1 MRALMISIKM
11 TIVLTILTG
20 MIYPLA
26 MTGIANVLFPHQAQ
40 GSLIERDGKVVGS
53 ELIGQTF
60 AAPGYFHG
68 RPSAAGDKGY
78 DASNSSG
85 SNLGP
90 TNKTLI
96 STVQQRVKDV
106 VEANPG
112 IDASQVPI
120 DLVTA
125 SGSGLDPEIS
135 PASAEI
141 QVARVAKA
149 RGIGEDDVRL
159 LIRQNTRA
167 RYVGIARRARRQRAR
182 GSTSRWTNCRRRKR
196 KPGPKSSMLRGVEQ
210 IA

>member
-11 TIVLTILTG
+11 TIVLTILLG
-20 MIYPLA
+20 IIYPLA
-26 MTGIANVLFPHQAQ
+26 MTGMANVLFPHQAQ
-40 GSLIERDGKVVGS
+40 GSLIERGGKVVGS

-60 AAPGYFHG
+60 AAPGYFHS

-78 DASNSSG
+78 DASSSSG

-96 STVQQRVKDV
+96 SNVQQRVKDV
-106 VEANPG
+106 IEANPG
-112 IDASQVPI
+112 IDVHQVPI
-120 DLVTA
+120 DLVTT

-135 PASAEI
+135 PASADI

-159 LIRQNTRA
+159 LVRQNTRA
-167 RYVGIARRARRQRAR
+167 RQLGVLGEPGVNVLTLNLALDKLSPPKAQAR
-182 GSTSRWTNCRRRKR
+182 
-196 KPGPKSSMLRGVEQ
+196 VEK
-210 IA
+210 

>member
-1 MRALMISIKM
+1 MTAIKM
-11 TIVLTILTG
+11 TIVLTILLG
-20 MIYPLA
+20 VVYPLA
-26 MTGIANVLFPHQAQ
+26 ITGIASVIFPHQAQ
-40 GSLIERDGKVVGS
+40 GSLIERDAKVVGS

-96 STVQQRVKDV
+96 STVQQRLKDTM
-106 VEANPG
+106 EANPG
-112 IDASQVPI
+112 VEAHQVPI
-120 DLVTA
+120 DLITA

-135 PASAEI
+135 PAAADI
-141 QVARVAKA
+141 QVARIAKA

-159 LIRQNTRA
+159 LVRQNTRDRQLGVLGEPGVNVLTLNLA
-167 RYVGIARRARRQRAR
+167 LDKLAPPKAAQGRAE
-182 GSTSRWTNCRRRKR
+182 K
-196 KPGPKSSMLRGVEQ
+196 
-210 IA
+210 

>member
-1 MRALMISIKM
+1 MRALMISIKL
-11 TIVLTILTG
+11 TIVLTILLG
-20 MIYPLA
+20 IIYPLA
-26 MTGIANVLFPHQAQ
+26 MTGVANILFPHQAQ

-53 ELIGQTF
+53 DLIGQTF
-60 AAPGYFHG
+60 TSPGYFHG

-106 VEANPG
+106 MEANPG
-112 IDASQVPI
+112 IDAHQVPI

-135 PASAEI
+135 PAAADI

-159 LIRQNTRA
+159 LIRQNTRTRYLGLLGEPGVNVLSLNLALDKLSPPKAQA
-167 RYVGIARRARRQRAR
+167 RAE
-182 GSTSRWTNCRRRKR
+182 K
-196 KPGPKSSMLRGVEQ
+196 
-210 IA
+210 

>member
-11 TIVLTILTG
+11 TIVLTILLG
-20 MIYPLA
+20 IIYPLA
-26 MTGIANVLFPHQAQ
+26 MTGLANVLFPHQAQ

-60 AAPGYFHG
+60 AAPGYFHS

-78 DASNSSG
+78 DASNSSA

-96 STVQQRVKDV
+96 STVQQRLKDV
-106 VEANPG
+106 LESNPG
-112 IDASQVPI
+112 TNASEVPI
-120 DLVTA
+120 DLVTS
-125 SGSGLDPEIS
+125 SGSGLDPEVS
-135 PASAEI
+135 PAAADI

-167 RYVGIARRARRQRAR
+167 RYLGVLGEPGVNVLTLNLALDKLAPPKAQARAD
-182 GSTSRWTNCRRRKR
+182 K
-196 KPGPKSSMLRGVEQ
+196 
-210 IA
+210 